1 MDCDAAL
8 VKIWPTTFDN
18 GRRRT
23 ARESTAFHS
32 QVRCM
37 AQINI
42 MVSRHS
48 AFYTPLI
55 STITAG
61 FLHDEGLEP
70 TYSVAT
76 PRRSVAKA
84 ILDGSV
90 DLAQSAVS
98 RGWGPLER
106 GQRPDIMHFAQINE
120 RDGFFLTGRERDR
133 DFTWDK
139 LAGKEVLIDHGDQ
152 PLAMFRY
159 ALHKKGVDYAD
170 LIPIDVGGAQ
180 AMDEAFRAGRGDYV
194 HQQGPAPQQLE
205 HDEQGF
211 IVASV
216 GEAIGPVAFSS
227 LMASRRWLGNI
238 MVRAFLR
245 AYRKSRLYVIST
257 PAEEIAAAQA
267 HFFPRTDVEVLARA
281 IAFYQGLGCWGPD
294 PLITREAYEAALD
307 VFLHAGAITR
317 RHPYEDV
324 VAPPPG
330 EG

>member
-1 MDCDAAL
+1 
-8 VKIWPTTFDN
+8 
-18 GRRRT
+18 
-23 ARESTAFHS
+23 
-32 QVRCM
+32 M

-55 STITAG
+55 STITGG
-61 FLHDEGLEP
+61 FLRDEGLEP

-90 DLAQSAVS
+90 DLAQSSVS

-106 GQRPDIMHFAQINE
+106 GQKPDIFPSAQLNE
-120 RDGFFLTGRERDR
+120 RDGFFLTGRDRDR

-139 LAGKEVLIDHGDQ
+139 LVGKEVLVDHGDQ

-159 ALHKKGVDYAD
+159 ALHKENVDYD
-170 LIPIDVGGAQ
+170 SLIPVDVGNAQ

-205 HDEQGF
+205 HDEKGF

-216 GEAIGPVAFSS
+216 GGIIGPIAFSS
-227 LMASRRWLGNI
+227 LMASRRWLDNI
-238 MVRAFLR
+238 MARAFMR
-245 AYRKSRLYVIST
+245 AYRKARHYANRT
-257 PAEEIAAAQA
+257 PAAEIADAQA
-267 HFFPRTDVEVLARA
+267 QFFPRTDHAILTRA
-281 IAFYQGLGCWGPD
+281 IASYQGQGCWRPD
-294 PLITREAYEAALD
+294 PLITRHAYEAALD
-307 VFLHAGAITR
+307 VFLHAGVIAR

-324 VAPPPG
+324 VVPPPD

>member
-1 MDCDAAL
+1 
-8 VKIWPTTFDN
+8 
-18 GRRRT
+18 
-23 ARESTAFHS
+23 
-32 QVRCM
+32 M

-55 STITAG
+55 STITGG
-61 FLHDEGLEP
+61 FLKDEGLEP

-76 PRRSVAKA
+76 PRKSVAKA

-106 GQRPDIMHFAQINE
+106 GERPEILHFAQVNE
-120 RDGFFLTGRERDR
+120 RDGFFLVGRERDP
-133 DFTWDK
+133 DFAWDK
-139 LAGKEVLIDHGDQ
+139 LAGKEVLVDHGDQ

-159 ALHKKGVDYAD
+159 ALHKEGVDYAS
-170 LIPIDVGGAQ
+170 LSPVDVGNAQ
-180 AMDEAFRAGRGDYV
+180 AMDDAFRAGRGDYV

-205 HDEQGF
+205 HDEKGF
-211 IVASV
+211 VVASV

-227 LMASRRWLGNI
+227 LMASRRWLDNI
-238 MVRAFLR
+238 MARAFMR
-245 AYRKSRLYVIST
+245 AYRKARRYVNET
-257 PAEEIAAAQA
+257 PATDIAAAQA
-267 HFFPRTDVEVLARA
+267 HFFPRAEHDVLARA
-281 IAFYQGLGCWGPD
+281 IGFYQGLGCWAPD
-294 PLITREAYEAALD
+294 PLISREAYEAALD

-317 RHPYEDV
+317 RHPYEQV
-324 VAPPPG
+324 VAPIPG

>member
-1 MDCDAAL
+1 
-8 VKIWPTTFDN
+8 
-18 GRRRT
+18 
-23 ARESTAFHS
+23 
-32 QVRCM
+32 M

-55 STITAG
+55 STITGG
-61 FLHDEGLEP
+61 FLKDEGLEP

-76 PRRSVAKA
+76 PRKSVARA

-106 GQRPDIMHFAQINE
+106 GQRPDILHFAQINE
-120 RDGFFLTGRERDR
+120 RDGFFLAGREPDP

-139 LAGKEVLIDHGDQ
+139 LAGKEVLVDHGDQ

-159 ALHKKGVDYAD
+159 ALHKQGVDFAS
-170 LIPIDVGGAQ
+170 LMSVDVGNAQ

-205 HDEQGF
+205 HDEKGF

-216 GEAIGPVAFSS
+216 REAIGPVAFSS
-227 LMASRRWLGNI
+227 LMASRRWLDNI
-238 MVRAFLR
+238 MARAFMR
-245 AYRKSRLYVIST
+245 AYRKARTYVNQT
-257 PAEEIAAAQA
+257 PADEIAAAQA
-267 HFFPRTDVEVLARA
+267 HFFPRADHAVLTRA
-281 IAFYQGLGCWGPD
+281 IAFYQGLGCWTSN

-317 RHPYEDV
+317 RHAYEQV
-324 VAPPPG
+324 VAPIPG
-330 EG
+330 ED

>member
-1 MDCDAAL
+1 
-8 VKIWPTTFDN
+8 
-18 GRRRT
+18 
-23 ARESTAFHS
+23 
-32 QVRCM
+32 M

-55 STITAG
+55 STITGG
-61 FLHDEGLEP
+61 FLRDEGLEP

-90 DLAQSAVS
+90 DLAQSSVS

-106 GQRPDIMHFAQINE
+106 GQKPDIFHFAQLNE
-120 RDGFFLTGRERDR
+120 RDGFFLTGRDRDR

-139 LAGKEVLIDHGDQ
+139 LVGKEVLVDHGDQ

-159 ALHKKGVDYAD
+159 ALHKEGVDYD
-170 LIPIDVGGAQ
+170 SLIPVDVGNAQ

-205 HDEQGF
+205 HDEKGF

-216 GEAIGPVAFSS
+216 GGTIGPVAFSS
-227 LMASRRWLGNI
+227 LMASRRWLDNI
-238 MVRAFLR
+238 MARAFMR
-245 AYRKSRLYVIST
+245 AYRKARHYANRT
-257 PAEEIAAAQA
+257 PAADIADAQA
-267 HFFPRTDVEVLARA
+267 QFFPRTDHAVLTRA
-281 IAFYQGLGCWGPD
+281 IASYQGQGCWGPD
-294 PLITREAYEAALD
+294 PLITRHAYEVALD
-307 VFLHAGAITR
+307 VFLHAGVIAR

-324 VAPPPG
+324 VVPPPD

>member
-1 MDCDAAL
+1 MDAR
-8 VKIWPTTFDN
+8 
-18 GRRRT
+18 GRPGET
-23 ARESTAFHS
+23 ASIEA
-32 QVRCM
+32 QVRRM

-55 STITAG
+55 STITGG
-61 FLHDEGLEP
+61 FLRDEGLEP

-76 PRRSVAKA
+76 PRKSVAKA
-84 ILDGSV
+84 ILEGSV

-106 GQRPDIMHFAQINE
+106 GARPEIMHFAQINE
-120 RDGFFLTGRERDR
+120 RDGFFLTARERDP

-139 LAGKEVLIDHGDQ
+139 LAGKEVLVDHGDQ

-159 ALHKKGVDYAD
+159 ALHKENVDFAD
-170 LIPIDVGGAQ
+170 LIPIDAGGAQ

-205 HDEQGF
+205 HDKQGF

-216 GEAIGPVAFSS
+216 GEVIGPVAFSS
-227 LMASRRWLGNI
+227 LMASRRWLDNI
-238 MVRAFLR
+238 MVRAFMR
-245 AYRKSRLYVIST
+245 AYRKARHYVIQT
-257 PAEEIAAAQA
+257 PAKEIAEAQA
-267 HFFPRTDVEVLARA
+267 HFFPRIELDVLARA

-294 PLITREAYEAALD
+294 TLITREAYEAALD

-324 VAPPPG
+324 VEPPPG

>member
-1 MDCDAAL
+1 
-8 VKIWPTTFDN
+8 
-18 GRRRT
+18 
-23 ARESTAFHS
+23 
-32 QVRCM
+32 M

-55 STITAG
+55 STITGG
-61 FLHDEGLEP
+61 FLGDEGLEP

-76 PRRSVAKA
+76 PRKSVAKA

-106 GQRPDIMHFAQINE
+106 GQKPDIFHFAQINE
-120 RDGFFLTGRERDR
+120 RDGFFLAGRQPDP
-133 DFTWDK
+133 FFSWGK
-139 LAGKEVLIDHGDQ
+139 LAGKEVLVDHGDQ

-159 ALHKKGVDYAD
+159 ALHKESVDYAS
-170 LIPIDVGGAQ
+170 LNLVDVGNAQ

-205 HDEQGF
+205 YDERGYV
-211 IVASV
+211 VASV

-227 LMASRRWLGNI
+227 LMASRRWLDNI
-238 MVRAFLR
+238 MARAFMR
-245 AYRKSRLYVIST
+245 AYRKARAYVNQT

-267 HFFPRTDVEVLARA
+267 HFFPRADSEVLARA
-281 IAFYQGLGCWGPD
+281 IDFYQGLGCWAPD
-294 PLITREAYEAALD
+294 PLITRQAYDAALD

-324 VAPPPG
+324 VVPPPG